1 VGNEVAA
8 SRSEVQGEEPWGA
21 SAHACDFMKR
31 LVIGRWGASAHACDL
46 MKKLVI
52 GISQACELENKK
64 KGVLTNAPRVKVS
77 LDV

>member
-1 VGNEVAA
+1 
-8 SRSEVQGEEPWGA
+8 
-21 SAHACDFMKR
+21 MKR